1 VHYVRF
7 RVGREGRQLLASR
20 ETAALE
26 VDHAGYRARQT
37 LPPETVEEL
46 LRDLSD

>member
-1 VHYVRF
+1 
-7 RVGREGRQLLASR
+7 LLASR